1 MKLGGRQSKNVD
13 DIRKQK
19 PKKSVG
25 TFAFPA
31 SEGFTGNIELKAT
44 QSNKRMNT
52 AEIDKD
58 AKKRMF
64 DKATGGG
71 MDETAGPRL
80 RKQRED
86 ELNSKSADDMSV
98 EELITRDEAKRK
110 TQPKTTYDFD
120 GQLKKLKPTQ
130 LKEIWTPR
138 PLNSKK

>member
-19 PKKSVG
+19 PRTSSG

-31 SEGFTGNIELKAT
+31 SEGFTGQIELKAT

-52 AEIDKD
+52 AEIDKA

-71 MDETAGPRL
+71 MNETAGDRL
-80 RKQRED
+80 RKQRETEEDTKDIQDMSID
-86 ELNSKSADDMSV
+86 ELVARGERKQKEMVDKSK
-98 EELITRDEAKRK
+98 I
-110 TQPKTTYDFD
+110 YDVT
-120 GQLKKLKPTQ
+120 KPAQ

>member
-19 PKKSVG
+19 PRVSSG

-71 MDETAGPRL
+71 MNETAGPRL
-80 RKQRED
+80 AKQRED
-86 ELNSKSADDMSV
+86 ELNSKSTEDMTID
-98 EELITRDEAKRK
+98 ELVARGEKKQKDMVDKSK
-110 TQPKTTYDFD
+110 VYDVT
-120 GQLKKLKPTQ
+120 KPTQ
-130 LKEIWTPR
+130 LKEVWTPR

>member
-1 MKLGGRQSKNVD
+1 MKLSGRQSKNVD

-19 PKKSVG
+19 PKTSSG

-71 MDETAGPRL
+71 MNETAGDRL
-80 RKQRED
+80 RQQRETEED
-86 ELNSKSADDMSV
+86 SKDIQDMSV
-98 EELITRDEAKRK
+98 EELVARSERKAK
-110 TQPKTTYDFD
+110 QAPKPKVYDVT
-120 GQLKKLKPTQ
+120 KPTQ
-130 LKEIWTPR
+130 LKEVWTPR